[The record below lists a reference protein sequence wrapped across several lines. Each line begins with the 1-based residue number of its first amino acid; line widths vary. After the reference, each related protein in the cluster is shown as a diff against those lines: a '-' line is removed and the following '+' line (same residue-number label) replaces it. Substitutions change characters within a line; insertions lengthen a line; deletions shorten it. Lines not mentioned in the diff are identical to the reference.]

1 MMAYH
6 NSAYIKG
13 LDNELK
19 EIKGLLKEKWNSLV
33 NTEFDESG
41 VRIANAGWLEFPPKS
56 GH

>member
-19 EIKGLLKEKWNSLV
+19 EIKGLLKKNE
-33 NTEFDESG
+33 
-41 VRIANAGWLEFPPKS
+41 IAW
-56 GH
+56 